1 MKSVLLCLMV
11 MLSLQGFSQKT
22 FTLSGYIKDKS
33 NGEFLFGAGIY
44 ALEAEKGTRA
54 NEYGFYSLTL
64 PAGIYKVVAKYPG
77 YTSQSFEVDLN
88 EDIRLNI
95 DLLSEDLQDLV
106 IKDERGDENTK
117 GTGMGTVKIDI
128 GQVKKLPAFMGEVD
142 ILKTIQFLP
151 GVQSA
156 GEGSSGF
163 YVRGGGPDQNLIL
176 LDEAVVYN
184 ASHLFGFFSVF
195 NADAISN
202 MEIVKGGMPANY
214 GGRLASVLDIK
225 MKEGNYQKYQVDGGI
240 GLISSRLTVQG
251 PLKKDTSSFIIS
263 GRRTYIDLLMKPFI
277 SDTSPFA
284 GSGYYFYDL
293 NTKFNYRFSDK
304 DRLYLSGYFGRDVF
318 NYNNE
323 GGGFNVRIPW
333 GNATGSLRWNHL
345 FNDKLF
351 MNTTAIFSD
360 YKFEFQA
367 EQSQFEFKLL
377 SGIRD
382 YNLKTDFTYYP
393 SPRHNV
399 KFGANYTYH
408 IFTPSST
415 SAKSGDVV
423 FDVGD
428 ITKMYANE
436 AAIYITDDFD
446 LTERIRMNIGYR
458 HSLFQHIGPFTR
470 YQQDTINPNQTNEI
484 KYNRGDVL
492 KTYQGPEPR
501 FSMRYSINDSTSI
514 KFGAVHNYQYVHL
527 ASSSSVSLPTDVWFP
542 SSDIVKPQ
550 INTQVSLGFFK
561 NFKNNMFEASVEV
574 YYKDMKNLIEYED
587 GFEPSDN
594 VNDNVDNHL
603 VFGVGNSYGAEFF
616 FKKRLGK
623 LTGWLGYTWSKTT
636 RQFDEINEGRKF
648 PAKYDRRHDLSIVGS
663 YELNDRWTFGAAFV
677 YATGNAITLAQGFYL
692 YEGNLNYEY
701 GDRNSLRMIPY
712 HRADISATLYGKKT
726 KQVQD
731 PDSGEMR
738 EEKKKFQS
746 NWAFSVY
753 NLYNRANPYFLYI
766 DTEGD
771 FNQGTLNVSG
781 KQVSLFPILPSVTW
795 NFNF

>member
-1 MKSVLLCLMV
+1 MKDES
-11 MLSLQGFSQKT
+11 S
-22 FTLSGYIKDKS
+22 
-33 NGEFLFGAGIY
+33 GEFLFGAGIY
-44 ALEAEKGTRA
+44 AVEAEKGARA

-64 PAGIYKVVAKYPG
+64 PTGVYKVVAKYPG
-77 YTSQSFEVDLN
+77 YSSQSFEVDLTK
-88 EDIRLNI
+88 DVRLNI
-95 DLLSEDLQDLV
+95 NLLNEDLGELV
-106 IKDERGDENTK
+106 IKDERGNENTQ
-117 GTGMGTVKIDI
+117 GTDMGTVKIDI

-225 MKEGNYQKYQVDGGI
+225 MKEGNYQKYEVDGGI

-277 SDTSPFA
+277 SDTSAFA

-318 NYNNE
+318 NYSNE

-333 GNATGSLRWNHL
+333 GNITGSLRWNHL

-393 SPRHNV
+393 NPRHNV
-399 KFGANYTYH
+399 KFGANYTFH
-408 IFTPSST
+408 TFTPSST
-415 SAKSGDVV
+415 SAKSGEIE

-428 ITKMYANE
+428 ITKMFAHE

-446 LTERIRMNIGYR
+446 ITEKLRVNIGYR
-458 HSLFQHIGPFTR
+458 HSLFQLVGPFTR
-470 YQQDTINPNQTNEI
+470 YQQDTLNPNQTNEI
-484 KYNRGDVL
+484 KYDPGQAIQ
-492 KTYQGPEPR
+492 TYHGPEPR
-501 FSMRYSINDSTSI
+501 FSMRYAINDSASI

-542 SSDIVKPQ
+542 SSDKVKPQ
-550 INTQVSLGFFK
+550 INTQLSLGFFK

-603 VFGVGNSYGAEFF
+603 VFGKGDSFGAEFF

-623 LTGWLGYTWSKTT
+623 LTGWIGYTWSKTT
-636 RQFDEINEGRKF
+636 RQFDDINEGRKF
-648 PAKYDRRHDLSIVGS
+648 PAKYDRRHDLSLVGS

-692 YEGNLNYEY
+692 YEGNINYEY

-726 KQVQD
+726 KQVLN
-731 PDSGEMR
+731 PDSGEMM
-738 EEKKKFQS
+738 EQKKKFQS

-766 DTEGD
+766 DTQGD
-771 FNQGTLNVSG
+771 FDQGTLNVSG

>member
-1 MKSVLLCLMV
+1 MRSILLTLVMV
-11 MLSLQGFSQKT
+11 LSLQGFSQKT
-22 FTLSGYIKDKS
+22 FTLSGYMKDKS

-64 PAGIYKVVAKYPG
+64 PKGVYKVVAKYPG
-77 YTSQSFEVDLN
+77 YTSQSFEVDLSK
-88 EDIRLNI
+88 DIRLNI
-95 DLLSEDLQDLV
+95 DLISEELNDLV
-106 IKDERGDENTK
+106 IKDERGNENTK
-117 GTGMGTVKIDI
+117 GTNMGTVKIDI

-277 SDTSPFA
+277 PDTSAFA

-323 GGGFNVRIPW
+323 EGGFNVRIPW

-345 FNDKLF
+345 FSDKLF

-415 SAKSGDVV
+415 SAKSGEVE

-436 AAIYITDDFD
+436 AAIYIMDDFD
-446 LTERIRMNIGYR
+446 LTEKWRMNIGYR

-603 VFGVGNSYGAEFF
+603 VFGTGNSYGAEFF

-636 RQFDEINEGRKF
+636 RQFDEINEGRRF

-726 KQVQD
+726 KQVMD
-731 PDSGEMR
+731 PDSGEMK
-738 EEKKKFQS
+738 EQKKKFQS